1 MFIGHFGVAFGAKR
15 AAPSVSL
22 GVLFAASELADLIW
36 PNLVLLGIERVDV
49 RPGITVVTPL
59 DFVSY
64 PYSHSLAALCG
75 WAIAAAAA
83 YMVLRRSRVTAAATI
98 ALLVVSHW
106 VLDVATHRP
115 DMPLIPGGSARLGL
129 GLWNSLWG
137 TLVVEAAMF
146 AGGLAIYLR
155 STTAR
160 SRAGTIGLW
169 SLVAFLLITY
179 LGALFGPPPPSA
191 TAVAWSAE
199 AVWLLAAW
207 AAWSDSARSVRGKE
221 RSESR
226 RVYQ

>member
-64 PYSHSLAALCG
+64 PYSHSLAALCL
-75 WAIAAAAA
+75 WAIGAAAA
-83 YMVLRRSRVTAAATI
+83 YLALRRSRAAAATI

-106 VLDVATHRP
+106 VLDVVTHRP
-115 DMPLIPGGSARLGL
+115 DMPLIPGGTTRLGL
-129 GLWNSLWG
+129 GLWNSLSG
-137 TLVVEAAMF
+137 TLAVEAAMF

-207 AAWSDSARSVRGKE
+207 AAWSDGARSVHGE
-221 RSESR
+221 QRSESR

>member
-1 MFIGHFGVAFGAKR
+1 MFIGHFGVGFAAKR
-15 AAPSVSL
+15 LAPSVSL

-36 PNLVLLGIERVDV
+36 PNLVLLGIEKVDV

-64 PYSHSLAALCG
+64 PYSHSLAALCA
-75 WAIAAAAA
+75 WAVAAAAV
-83 YMVLRRSRVTAAATI
+83 YVVLCRSTAAAAATI

-106 VLDVATHRP
+106 LLDVATHRP
-115 DMPLIPGGSARLGL
+115 DMPLMPGGTTRLGL
-129 GLWNSLWG
+129 GLWNSLPG
-137 TLVVEAAMF
+137 TLAVEAAMF

-155 STTAR
+155 STAPR
-160 SRAGTIGLW
+160 SRAGAIGLW

-207 AAWSDSARSVRGKE
+207 AAWSDGARSVHGEE
-221 RSESR
+221 RPESR
-226 RVYQ
+226 RVYR